1 MTVGK
6 LKIKYQRAKPYFSED
21 DRKDILSKI
30 DNILTTGHISQGKYV
45 YEFEQKFAEKIGV
58 RHAVATNSC
67 TSALEISIR
76 ALGLKNKK
84 ILVTTNTFVASVN
97 SIILSG
103 NIPLIVDIDKET
115 LCMSKE
121 SILDNLDDNVGAI
134 LWVHMA
140 GLISPQFF
148 EIKSIC
154 DEKDIFIIEDAAHA
168 HGASVD
174 GVMAGNLGEV
184 GCFSFYPTKV
194 LATGEGGMITTNNKE
209 LADKARILRYH
220 GVVRNEG
227 ELSGVDYGVKA
238 IEPSQNFR
246 MTETSAIIG
255 LSQLSHLDEFVRK
268 RNEIADLYT
277 EYLKDVDGI
286 SLLSKPDNI
295 IHSYWNYYF
304 ILDSNIDR
312 DKLANKLYLSGIE
325 NANAYDPPCHKQE
338 IYRDYLQNKPYGI
351 SDDIMKRHLS
361 LPMYYELTEK
371 DIKYIVNK
379 LVECIEELNDTN

>member
-1 MTVGK
+1 M
-6 LKIKYQRAKPYFSED
+6 KIKYQRAKPHFSED

-30 DNILTTGHISQGKYV
+30 DSILTTGNISQGKYV
-45 YEFEQKFAEKIGV
+45 SEFEQKFAEKIGTK
-58 RHAVATNSC
+58 HAVATNSC

-76 ALGLKNKK
+76 ALGLKDKK

-121 SILDNLDDNVGAI
+121 SVLDNLDDNVGAI
-134 LWVHMA
+134 MWVHMA
-140 GLISPQFF
+140 GLISPHFS

-154 DEKDIFIIEDAAHA
+154 DEKNIFIIEDDAHA
-168 HGASVD
+168 HGASVK

-184 GCFSFYPTKV
+184 GCFSFYPSKV
-194 LATGEGGMITTNNKE
+194 LTTGEGGMITTNNKE

-227 ELSGVDYGVKA
+227 ELLGVDYGVKA

-255 LSQLSHLDEFVRK
+255 LSQLYHLDEFVEK
-268 RNEIADLYT
+268 RNEIANWYA
-277 EYLKDVDGI
+277 ENLKDVEEI
-286 SLLSKPDNI
+286 TLLSKPDDVV
-295 IHSYWNYYF
+295 HSYWNYYF
-304 ILDSNIDR
+304 ILNGVDR
-312 DKLANKLYLSGIE
+312 DRLANKLYLKGIE
-325 NANAYDPPCHKQE
+325 NANAYDPPCHKQK
-338 IYRDYLQNKPYGI
+338 IYKDYLQNKPYEV
-351 SDDIMKRHLS
+351 SDDILKRHLS
-361 LPMYYELTEK
+361 LPMYHELNEE

>member
-1 MTVGK
+1 M
-6 LKIKYQRAKPYFSED
+6 KIKYQRAKPYFSEG
-21 DRKDILSKI
+21 DRKDILSKV
-30 DNILTTGHISQGKYV
+30 DNILTTGYISQGKYV
-45 YEFEQKFAEKIGV
+45 SEFEQKFAEKVGV
-58 RHAVATNSC
+58 VHAIATSSC

-103 NIPLIVDIDKET
+103 NIPLIIDIDEET

-121 SILDNLDDNVGAI
+121 SILDNLDDDVGAI
-134 LWVHMA
+134 MWVHMA
-140 GLISPQFF
+140 GLISPQFS

-154 DEKDIFIIEDAAHA
+154 DERDIFIIEDAAHA

-184 GCFSFYPTKV
+184 GCFSFYPSKV

-209 LADKARILRYH
+209 LADKVRILRYH

-227 ELSGVDYGVKA
+227 DLIGVDYGVKA

-255 LSQLSHLDEFVRK
+255 LSQLYHLDEFVEK
-268 RNEIADLYT
+268 RNEIANWYG
-277 EYLKDVDGI
+277 ENLKDVEEI
-286 SLLSKPDNI
+286 ILLSKPDNVV
-295 IHSYWNYYF
+295 HSYWNYYF
-304 ILDSNIDR
+304 ILNGVNR
-312 DKLANKLYLSGIE
+312 DELANKLYLNGIE
-325 NANAYDPPCHKQE
+325 NANAYNPPCHKQK
-338 IYRDYLQNKPYGI
+338 IYKNYLQNKSYDI
-351 SDDIMKRHLS
+351 SEDIMKRHLS
-361 LPMYYELTEK
+361 LPMYYELNES
-371 DIKYIVNK
+371 DVKYITDK
-379 LVECIEELNDTN
+379 LIESIEEIK